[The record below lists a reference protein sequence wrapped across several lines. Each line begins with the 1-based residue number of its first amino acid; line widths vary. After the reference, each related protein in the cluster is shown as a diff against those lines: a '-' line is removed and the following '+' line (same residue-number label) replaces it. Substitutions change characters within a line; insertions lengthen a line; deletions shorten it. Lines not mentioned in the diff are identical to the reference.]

1 MEDDVN
7 PDEKIK
13 DTQRELEDTEIIN
26 IVDNLRN
33 SSSVTYITNAD
44 VEFLMPYQIK
54 NLDFS
59 VR

>member
-44 VEFLMPYQIK
+44 VELLMPYQIK